1 MATTAHAISARTISA
16 LAAKA
21 TGAKFTA
28 KAAPL
33 LPDAVRVELVGCPSN
48 PLQQVATAADALRAE
63 GYTVRVIADG
73 WKLSVTT
80 A

>member
-1 MATTAHAISARTISA
+1 MNATTTARTLSA
-16 LAAKA
+16 LATKA

-28 KAAPL
+28 RSAPRPGAFRL
-33 LPDAVRVELVGCPSN
+33 ELAGAPIN
-48 PLQQVATAADALRAE
+48 PLDRVAQAATALRAE

-73 WKLSVTT
+73 WKLSVT